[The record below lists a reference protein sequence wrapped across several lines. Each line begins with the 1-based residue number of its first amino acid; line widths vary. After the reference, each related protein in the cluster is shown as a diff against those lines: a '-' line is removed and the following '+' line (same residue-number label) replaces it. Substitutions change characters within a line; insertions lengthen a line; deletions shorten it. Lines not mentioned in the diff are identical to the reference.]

1 MGISKSA
8 SYQLV
13 PCERKKKPNVKTGV
27 CDTEVELGAFL
38 KMATRYIVI
47 YLDFHLFKFICI

>member
-13 PCERKKKPNVKTGV
+13 SCEGKKNPNVKTGV

-38 KMATRYIVI
+38 KMATAYIGYI
-47 YLDFHLFKFICI
+47 PRLSPI